1 MGKVKGL
8 LVAFGIGGFGLL
20 LLGNPLASP
29 NYLATLG
36 TIELLGA
43 LLIVAGLAI
52 GAIVLGSGSTFV
64 NGSGNSWGNTTHNNF
79 YQGDAPKSVKKHM
92 NRE

>member
-1 MGKVKGL
+1 MGKLKGL
-8 LVAFGIGGFGLL
+8 LIALGIGGFGLL
-20 LLGNPLASP
+20 LMGNPLASP
-29 NYLATLG
+29 NWIAGLG

-64 NGSGNSWGNTTHNNF
+64 NGSGNSWGNTTNNNF
-79 YQGDAPKSVKKHM
+79 YQGEAPKAVKKHM
-92 NRE
+92 KGE

>member
-1 MGKVKGL
+1 MGKLKGL
-8 LVAFGIGGFGLL
+8 LIALGIGGVGFL

-36 TIELLGA
+36 TVELLGA
-43 LLIVAGLAI
+43 LLIVAGLAV
-52 GAIVLGSGSTFV
+52 AVVVLGSGSTFV
-64 NGSGNSWGNTTHNNF
+64 NGSGNSWGNTTNNNF

-92 NRE
+92 KGD